1 MAASTVGGQFSMG
14 VVICNGMPLT
24 HATYFPFVYCYHIF
38 LQSFRRKKE
47 VMALVVFCL
56 ACDDARRGVV
66 QITTG
71 CIAGF

>member
-14 VVICNGMPLT
+14 VVICNMVCPL
-24 HATYFPFVYCYHIF
+24 HMQHIF
-38 LQSFRRKKE
+38 LLSIVTTFFCSHSEEKKSS
-47 VMALVVFCL
+47 VFCL
-56 ACDDARRGVV
+56 ACRDARRGVV